1 MCHSW
6 TRQINN
12 SRGFSVVIGHPS
24 YSVNTPG
31 VKLHIQS
38 AGSWVFLQVKMV
50 ETTTPIREAST
61 ENPQLENEFT
71 PLSQKACFW
80 GFLLP
85 AIFSL
90 CPSIFQM
97 QTISRRAV
105 TLPASKKKRPFQTLE
120 GDEKIGG
127 ESLESDR
134 ALSVDP
140 AASLK
145 RICGCDWWGEGAAR
159 TRGCV
164 MYSGGLEGGLIALSW
179 ADSGQMRR
187 GGGRVSAITQ
197 HSSFLSVLFLLKG
210 AESPISAKLEQ
221 EFKKKFI
228 KRNCK
233 TAKCSLNSVQEALR

>member
-1 MCHSW
+1 MCHLW

-12 SRGFSVVIGHPS
+12 SREFCVVIGHPS

-38 AGSWVFLQVKMV
+38 AGSWVFLQVKIRKMV
-50 ETTTPIREAST
+50 ETTTSIHESST
-61 ENPQLENEFT
+61 ENPQLENKFT
-71 PLSQKACFW
+71 PLSQKAFFW

-90 CPSIFQM
+90 CPSILQM

-105 TLPASKKKRPFQTLE
+105 TLPASKKNRPFQTLE

-134 ALSVDP
+134 AFSVDP
-140 AASLK
+140 VASLK
-145 RICGCDWWGEGAAR
+145 RICGCDWWGEGAVR

-187 GGGRVSAITQ
+187 GGRRGSAITQ
-197 HSSFLSVLFLLKG
+197 HSSFLSVLFLLNG
-210 AESPISAKLEQ
+210 AESPISPKLEQ
-221 EFKKKFI
+221 EFKK
-228 KRNCK
+228 R
-233 TAKCSLNSVQEALR
+233 S